1 MAKLSHRLRVGSAV
15 AALMC
20 VVLLTTGCLVMYDR
34 NVKTSGAAVVK
45 ASLESV
51 REGATTRD
59 DIIAAFG
66 TPTQCLKLEDGRE
79 VLTYVHT
86 RRNKVGWGI
95 IFIVVW
101 KSDSERVIRYH
112 FEFKD
117 DLLVRSWREE
127 TA

>member
-86 RRNKVGWGI
+86 RCESIDWGI
-95 IFIVVW
+95 LFILGW
-101 KSDSERVIRYH
+101 ESDTERIIRYN

-117 DLLVRSWREE
+117 GLLVRSWREE
-127 TA
+127 AA